1 MHRVWCKTRQK
12 QLAYKEEQR
21 IIAESRPDPPAET
34 APAPAP
40 TSPAPA
46 SATAR
51 PSYLSALSQSSAAVA
66 PAAPAPATAAPS
78 DAPETSLRQRLRKK
92 LQPHAPAGKPPAPP
106 ASAAG
111 SANGD
116 SIGSSKGA
124 APEAGAPSAQ
134 QLTEQYLARPEPGD
148 PTAVFCVPLE
158 EGLRRSARVSPDLP
172 DVLSFCLAY
181 IERHGLDEVGVFRLS
196 GSLREVATL
205 RHLFQCGQYPGDDD
219 IHDVNAATNLLK
231 LYFRE
236 LPQPLFEPRSDYVPP
251 SSNGGGGSS
260 AVSPYRAV
268 LDSLSPERRKIAWAL
283 FRLLSMVVANSA
295 RNKMSSANLAIVL
308 SPTLHAPSD
317 TVCQLAV
324 HFHEHFTPADA
335 AALPPDWPHITA
347 QSRCTPEAP
356 LLDAPA
362 PAPRSPAP
370 SAVDLLTGDF

>member
-21 IIAESRPDPPAET
+21 IIAESRPEPTLETAPADS

-40 TSPAPA
+40 AATTLSTS
-46 SATAR
+46 AR
-51 PSYLSALSQSSAAVA
+51 PSYLSSSASASASVFTA
-66 PAAPAPATAAPS
+66 AAAPAAPS
-78 DAPETSLRQRLRKK
+78 DAPEPSLRQRLRKK
-92 LQPHAPAGKPPAPP
+92 IQRVPAGKPPAPP
-106 ASAAG
+106 APA
-111 SANGD
+111 
-116 SIGSSKGA
+116 A
-124 APEAGAPSAQ
+124 APLACTAPAAGAPAEAAPSTQ

-205 RHLFQCGQYPGDDD
+205 RHMFQCGQYPGDDD

-236 LPQPLFEPRSDYVPP
+236 LPQPLFEPRADYDPA
-251 SSNGGGGSS
+251 SS
-260 AVSPYRAV
+260 AGVSPYRAV
-268 LDSLSPERRKIAWAL
+268 LDSLSIERRRIAHAL
-283 FRLLSMVVANSA
+283 FRLLAKVVANSA

-317 TVCQLAV
+317 TVSQLAV
-324 HFHEHFTPADA
+324 HFDEYFTPADA
-335 AALPPDWPHITA
+335 PALPPEWPHITA
-347 QSRCTPEAP
+347 QSRCAP
-356 LLDAPA
+356 P
-362 PAPRSPAP
+362 PSSPPPSSPSP
-370 SAVDLLTGDF
+370 SAVDLLTGDL